1 MSEATTKPRRSSKE
15 SAFERIRKLCLALP
29 DTAEVTKHSRPC
41 FAVRD
46 KTFVMFMDDHHGDG
60 RLAIW
65 CKATPDAQSMVVE
78 SDPERFFVP
87 PYVGP
92 RGWIGARLDRQPDW
106 GAVGAIIEEAY
117 RLSAPRRSQ
126 KSAPRAKRAP

>member
-1 MSEATTKPRRSSKE
+1 VKAILMAKGT
-15 SAFERIRKLCLALP
+15 AFERIRSMCLALP
-29 DTAEVTKHSRPC
+29 DTAEVTKHERPC

-65 CKATPDAQSMVVE
+65 CKATLDAQQMVVE

-92 RGWIGARLDRQPDW
+92 RGWIGARLDREPDW
-106 GAVGAIIEEAY
+106 GSITTIVEEAY
-117 RLSAPRRSQ
+117 RLAAPRSPR
-126 KSAPRAKRAP
+126 KSAPRKRRPSSAT